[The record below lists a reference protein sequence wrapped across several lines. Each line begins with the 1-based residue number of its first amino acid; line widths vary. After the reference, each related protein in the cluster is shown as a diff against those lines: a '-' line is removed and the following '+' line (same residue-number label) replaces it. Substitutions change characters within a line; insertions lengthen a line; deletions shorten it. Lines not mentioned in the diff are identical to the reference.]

1 MTQLQEQAKKIAEL
15 NSLFVTL
22 SEKGQ
27 ENALNILRSLDFA
40 QSVMLKSNQSPKSPA
55 QPPTH

>member
-1 MTQLQEQAKKIAEL
+1 MTQLKEQAKKIAEL

-40 QSVMLKSNQSPKSPA
+40 QSVMLKSNQSSKPA
-55 QPPTH
+55 S